1 MVQRDAGSV
10 TARSVTARWMAAAAL
25 AVVSLAAASLSHAQG
40 GKPAGS
46 APPPRASS
54 TVASAPPSPLPGC
67 SLRGTIPMGKSVDV
81 FDAAVGGNV
90 IARFTGARTPLY
102 VSELPAD
109 PKTSRTLV
117 ATSTGSGD
125 PTVRINGWTLASAI
139 PVFAERDIAAGPHV
153 AIAKGTRVE
162 LLRTAADG
170 LEVQLA
176 IAGTSG
182 QTIRAK
188 AACDALALAPPPS
201 TEASGTRHWITRGGS
216 VDLYDQPGGNVV
228 FSLRLDGEN
237 VQAFWSTEQRGAF
250 VRVESRSDVVLRGWV
265 RVSDLQP
272 VQPGELR
279 GKYVP
284 PQAPAGS
291 VVRLPDDPP
300 TGRVVREAS
309 VHADAE
315 RAAKVIGAVEPGA
328 EVYVLS
334 TIAGYVSV
342 LPKGLGIM
350 APERKGFWIA
360 ASELAR

>member
-1 MVQRDAGSV
+1 MEQHDAGTV
-10 TARSVTARWMAAAAL
+10 GARWFAAAAFAVVSMAAATA
-25 AVVSLAAASLSHAQG
+25 SHAQP

-46 APPPRASS
+46 APPPRTSS
-54 TVASAPPSPLPGC
+54 TAAAAPPSPLPGC
-67 SLRGTIPMGKSVDV
+67 SLRGTIPMGKSVEV

-90 IARFTGARTPLY
+90 VARFTGARTPLY

-109 PKTSRTLV
+109 PKASRTLV
-117 ATSTGSGD
+117 ATSTGGGD
-125 PTVRINGWTLASAI
+125 ATVRINGWTLAAAI

-170 LEVQLA
+170 LEVQLT

-182 QTIRAK
+182 QTVRTK
-188 AACDALALAPPPS
+188 AACDALALAPPPAS
-201 TEASGTRHWITRGGS
+201 EGSGTRQWISKGGS
-216 VDLYDQPGGNVV
+216 IDLYDQPSGNVV
-228 FSLRLDGEN
+228 FSLRLDGES

-272 VQPGELR
+272 VKPGEVR

-291 VVRLPDDPP
+291 VVRLPEDPP
-300 TGRVVREAS
+300 VARVLREAS

-342 LPKGLGIM
+342 LPKNLGIM

-360 ASELAR
+360 ASEIAR

>member
-1 MVQRDAGSV
+1 MVQHDAGAV
-10 TARSVTARWMAAAAL
+10 MARWIAAAAL
-25 AVVSLAAASLSHAQG
+25 AAVSMVAAGSSHAQT

-46 APPPRASS
+46 APPSRASS
-54 TVASAPPSPLPGC
+54 APASPLPGC
-67 SLRGTIPMGKSVDV
+67 SLRGTIPMGKSVEV
-81 FDAAVGGNV
+81 FDAATGGNV
-90 IARFTGARTPLY
+90 VARFTGARTPLY

-125 PTVRINGWTLASAI
+125 PTVRINGWALAAGI
-139 PVFAERDIAAGPHV
+139 PIFAERDIAAGPHV
-153 AIAKGTRVE
+153 AIARGTRVE
-162 LLRTAADG
+162 LVRTASDG
-170 LEVQLA
+170 LEVQMS
-176 IAGTSG
+176 IAGTTG
-182 QTIRAK
+182 QTVRTK

-201 TEASGTRHWITRGGS
+201 TESTGTRQWISKGGS
-216 VDLYDQPGGNVV
+216 VDLYDQPNGNVV

-250 VRVESRSDVVLRGWV
+250 LRVESRSDVVLRGWV

-272 VQPGELR
+272 VKAGEVR

-291 VVRLPDDPP
+291 VVRLPEEPP
-300 TGRVVREAS
+300 VARVLREAT

-315 RAAKVIGAVEPGA
+315 RAARVIGAVEPGA
-328 EVYVLS
+328 EVYVLA

-342 LPKGLGIM
+342 LPKNLGIM

-360 ASELAR
+360 ASEIAR

>member
-1 MVQRDAGSV
+1 MVQHDVGSV
-10 TARSVTARWMAAAAL
+10 MARWCAAAAL
-25 AVVSLAAASLSHAQG
+25 AAVSMVAAASASHAQA

-46 APPPRASS
+46 APPSRASS
-54 TVASAPPSPLPGC
+54 APASPLPGC
-67 SLRGTIPMGKSVDV
+67 SLRGTIPMGKSVEV
-81 FDAAVGGNV
+81 FDSATGGDV

-102 VSELPAD
+102 VSDLPAD

-117 ATSTGSGD
+117 ATSTGGGD
-125 PTVRINGWTLASAI
+125 ATVRINGWTLASAI
-139 PVFAERDIAAGPHV
+139 PIFAERDIAAGPHV

-162 LLRTAADG
+162 LLRTASDG
-170 LEVQLA
+170 LEVQLT

-182 QTIRAK
+182 QTVRTK
-188 AACDALALAPPPS
+188 AACDALALAPPVAS
-201 TEASGTRHWITRGGS
+201 EGSGTRQWISKGGS
-216 VDLYDQPGGNVV
+216 VDLYDQPNGNVV

-272 VQPGELR
+272 VKPGEVR

-291 VVRLPDDPP
+291 VIRLPDNPP
-300 TGRVVREAS
+300 LARVLREAS

-315 RAAKVIGAVEPGA
+315 RAARVIGAVEPGA

-342 LPKGLGIM
+342 LPKGIGIM

-360 ASELAR
+360 ASEIAR